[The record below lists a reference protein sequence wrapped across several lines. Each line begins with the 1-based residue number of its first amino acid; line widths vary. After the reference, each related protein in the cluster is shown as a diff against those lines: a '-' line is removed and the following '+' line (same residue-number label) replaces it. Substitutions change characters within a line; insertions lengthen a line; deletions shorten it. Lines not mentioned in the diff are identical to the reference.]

1 MLRNHGL
8 LTVGRG
14 IPEAFLNMYTFEN
27 ACRIQIDAQAG
38 GDLVHVDPSILK
50 GLAQVT
56 KTVTVGQGAALAWP
70 ALLRKCDRLDP
81 GYKT

>member
-1 MLRNHGL
+1 
-8 LTVGRG
+8 
-14 IPEAFLNMYTFEN
+14 
-27 ACRIQIDAQAG
+27 
-38 GDLVHVDPSILK
+38 
-50 GLAQVT
+50 VT